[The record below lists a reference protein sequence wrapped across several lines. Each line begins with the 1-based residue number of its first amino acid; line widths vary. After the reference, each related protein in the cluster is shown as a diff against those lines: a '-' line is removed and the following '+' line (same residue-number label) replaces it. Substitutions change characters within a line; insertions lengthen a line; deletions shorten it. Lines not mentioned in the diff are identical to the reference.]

1 MGILTLFTKK
11 MLKMHYFKPLEKMKK
26 VLKVK
31 EQIVKVNH
39 AQKLQNKLVTQ
50 HLKDCLL
57 STYLTNRKEPKV
69 NNLSKVLLLSLVFPI
84 KTINRRGYPKMLAK
98 FRIWLRK
105 R

>member
-1 MGILTLFTKK
+1 MVILTLFTKK
-11 MLKMHYFKPLEKMKK
+11 MIKMRYFKHLEKMK
-26 VLKVK
+26 KVK

-84 KTINRRGYPKMLAK
+84 KTINRIGFPKILVK
-98 FRIWLRK
+98 FRIW
-105 R
+105 